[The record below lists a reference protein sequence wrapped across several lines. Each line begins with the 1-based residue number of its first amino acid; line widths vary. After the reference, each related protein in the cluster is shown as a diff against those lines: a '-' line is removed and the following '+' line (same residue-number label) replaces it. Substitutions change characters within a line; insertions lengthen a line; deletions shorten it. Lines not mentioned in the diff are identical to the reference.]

1 VQPGAQPVT
10 WVAVAVVLQR
20 GWAHEDTV
28 EQVIE
33 IVLTERLLK
42 A

>member
-1 VQPGAQPVT
+1 VQPGVQPVT
-10 WVAVAVVLQR
+10 WVALAVELQR
-20 GWAHEDTV
+20 DWAHEDTV